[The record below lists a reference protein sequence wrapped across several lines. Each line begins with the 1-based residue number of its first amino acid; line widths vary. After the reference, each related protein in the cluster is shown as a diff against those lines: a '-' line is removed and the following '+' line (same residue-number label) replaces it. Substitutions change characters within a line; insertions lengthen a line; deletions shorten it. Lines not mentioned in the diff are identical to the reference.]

1 MRGERVYEETERDS
15 FVGCGGHSGRSCDSG
30 NFLSGGCQGGGAS
43 PRALPLCG
51 SHGDCVFGRVFG
63 RSVCIFAGGGEGGFA
78 GSCLWIVFR
87 LLCRWCLVDAAGG
100 FFHTGWGCQ
109 VGCDFFGRVYWRDL
123 GGEPQEKGEILTVI
137 LKKHTWVSVCVF
149 LYTQNVVE

>member
-1 MRGERVYEETERDS
+1 MAGSTPVSYTHLDVYKR
-15 FVGCGGHSGRSCDSG
+15 
-30 NFLSGGCQGGGAS
+30 Q
-43 PRALPLCG
+43 
-51 SHGDCVFGRVFG
+51 
-63 RSVCIFAGGGEGGFA
+63 